1 MKKIIIIGAGGAG
14 KSTLAH
20 KLGQILNIE
29 VFHLD
34 ALFWK
39 PNWTPTPQEEWE
51 TMTKQLLAKNSW
63 IIDGNFG
70 STMDLRIQEAD
81 TIIFLDY
88 STIRCLYGVIKRRIQ
103 YHGKTRPDMG
113 DKCPEKLDFEF
124 IKWIAKYRNKK
135 SPKIIEKL
143 NELEHK
149 TVFHF
154 RNPKETK
161 NFLEKI

>member
-51 TMTKQLLAKNSW
+51 SMTKQLLAKNSW

-124 IKWIAKYRNKK
+124 IKWIAKYRKKK
-135 SPKIIEKL
+135 SPNIIAKL